1 MNPSRHLF
9 WDGCLNVRELGGYAA
24 ADGRFTRANSLIR
37 ADNLARLNP
46 KGQQAIRESGVS
58 TIIDLRSPYELDL
71 EANPFA
77 YATDASPR
85 YLNLPLMDEADTEGM
100 ALVNSASTLTEMYG
114 TMLGRF
120 QSHIGKILAA
130 IANAPAGATVFHCHS
145 GKDRTGLIAAL
156 ALNLVGVADADIA
169 ADYALSDDYLKPL
182 YLEMLS
188 KKVDP
193 EERAL
198 LAEQLTSKPE
208 AILGA
213 LSYLKRY
220 GDIEDY
226 LEACG
231 LNREVQQKLRER
243 LLGPMQ

>member
-1 MNPSRHLF
+1 
-9 WDGCLNVRELGGYAA
+9 
-24 ADGRFTRANSLIR
+24 
-37 ADNLARLNP
+37 
-46 KGQQAIRESGVS
+46 
-58 TIIDLRSPYELDL
+58 
-71 EANPFA
+71 
-77 YATDASPR
+77 
-85 YLNLPLMDEADTEGM
+85 MDETDTEAI
-100 ALVNSASTLTEMYG
+100 ALVNAAPTLTEMYRI
-114 TMLGRF
+114 MLRHF
-120 QSHIGKILAA
+120 QKNIGEILTA
-130 IANAPAGATVFHCHS
+130 IATAPVGAVVFHCHS

-188 KKVDP
+188 KKINP
-193 EERAL
+193 EERTR

-213 LSYLKRY
+213 LSYLERY

-231 LNREVQQKLRER
+231 LGQEVQQKLRER
-243 LLGPMQ
+243 LLGPVQ

>member
-1 MNPSRHLF
+1 MNPSRRLL

-24 ADGRFTRANSLIR
+24 ANGHFTRTNSLIR
-37 ADNLARLNP
+37 SDNLARLTAA
-46 KGQQAIRESGVS
+46 GQQAVQDSNVS

-77 YATDASPR
+77 LSADVRPF
-85 YLNLPLMDEADTEGM
+85 YLNLPLMDEADAEGM
-100 ALVNSASTLTEMYG
+100 ALVNSALTLTEMYG

-120 QSHIGKILAA
+120 QRHIGKILAA
-130 IANAPAGATVFHCHS
+130 IADAPAGATVFHCHS

-156 ALNLVGVADADIA
+156 TLNLVGVADADIA
-169 ADYALSDDYLKPL
+169 ADYALSDDYLEPL
-182 YLEMLS
+182 YREMLS
-188 KKVDP
+188 KKVDS
-193 EERAL
+193 EERAR

-213 LSYLKRY
+213 LLYLKRY
-220 GDIEDY
+220 GGVKDY

-231 LNREVQQKLRER
+231 LGQEVQQKLRER
-243 LLGPMQ
+243 LLVPM

>member
-1 MNPSRHLF
+1 MYAS
-9 WDGCLNVRELGGYAA
+9 WGGYAA
-24 ADGRFTRANSLIR
+24 ANGRFTRTNSLIR
-37 ADNLARLNP
+37 SDNLARLTAA
-46 KGQQAIRESGVS
+46 GQQTVQDSNVS
-58 TIIDLRSPYELDL
+58 TIIDLRSPYELRL

-85 YLNLPLMDEADTEGM
+85 YLNLPLLNEADTEGM
-100 ALVNSASTLTEMYG
+100 ALINSAPTLTEMYG

-120 QSHIGKILAA
+120 QRHIGKILAA
-130 IANAPAGATVFHCHS
+130 IADAPAGATVFHCHS

-188 KKVDP
+188 KKIDP
-193 EERAL
+193 EERAR

-208 AILGA
+208 AISGA
-213 LSYLKRY
+213 LSHLKERY
-220 GDIEDY
+220 GGVELY

-231 LNREVQQKLRER
+231 LSRKVQQKLRER
-243 LLGPMQ
+243 LLGPVQ